1 MKHLPEQH
9 QSIAP
14 TPSVILSIA
23 AVIVLMGVIWLVVS
37 LAAD

>member
-14 TPSVILSIA
+14 TPGIIISIA
-23 AVIVLMGVIWLVVS
+23 AVIVLMGIVWVVVS
-37 LAAD
+37 LAD